1 MRSDFNKIRIVFVL
15 LFILVLLMSCKSDEN
30 YIKFSSTMLGEKD
43 YNKPVENIIFLS
55 ESENKSK
62 FGSSIYL
69 NPFIYDSSIIQT
81 PIYFNLIEIIFYE
94 SEKSISNIEFINAQ
108 VLDKIGNNIGIFIKK
123 EELINYWMTNQN
135 IGKNFNKLKNRI
147 DSLYLPST
155 PFQIKN
161 GEKKQYY
168 FVFKSIQK
176 FDELEKFMIIVKLK
190 YNGNLKLIKSEFK
203 NINCNTIDE

>member
-1 MRSDFNKIRIVFVL
+1 MIVNINKNIIVFILFFIIIL
-15 LFILVLLMSCKSDEN
+15 LISCKSDN
-30 YIKFSSTMLGEKD
+30 NCIKFSSNLIGEKD
-43 YNKPVENIIFLS
+43 FNIPVESIIYLS
-55 ESENKSK
+55 EIENKNK
-62 FGSSIYL
+62 FGNSIYL
-69 NPFIYDSSIIQT
+69 NPFIYDNSMIQT
-81 PIYFNLIEIIFYE
+81 PIYFNLVKINFFEL
-94 SEKSISNIEFINAQ
+94 EKPYSIIEFINAQ
-108 VLDKIGNNIGIFIKK
+108 ALDNNGNNVGIFIKK

-147 DSLYLPST
+147 DSLYLPSK